1 MTVQT
6 DEKLLLPLRVP
17 ELGPHLSKVV
27 TGSGGTPRAFDLDA
41 VRLKLA
47 TRVFEGAGEARRLA
61 ARGERHAA
69 VGAVG
74 RTMWLEAWD
83 EAVGSIATL
92 LADHVAER
100 LDLEARARRL
110 PRRRRKRLVPDAV
123 ERRAIAMRLG
133 AAGAIL
139 VHALDRLEPLAA
151 RVPTATALERDAVEA
166 WQDGLRA
173 LARRLEAAWLN
184 LESAV
189 DTELDRW
196 ESVAHDV
203 AAWRPPVWPVI
214 AGGSTVLA
222 VALWLGLI
230 LGGQI
235 APPTWFTELWQAVLG
250 R

>member
-1 MTVQT
+1 VTVQT

-17 ELGPHLSKVV
+17 ELGPHLSRVI
-27 TGSGGTPRAFDLDA
+27 TGSGKIPRALDVDA

-61 ARGERHAA
+61 MRGERHAA
-69 VGAVG
+69 VSAVD

-92 LADHVAER
+92 LADQVAER
-100 LDLEARARRL
+100 LELDARAGRL
-110 PRRRRKRLVPDAV
+110 PRRKRKRLAPDAA

-133 AAGAIL
+133 SAGAVL
-139 VHALDRLEPLAA
+139 VQALDRLESVAA
-151 RVPTATALERDAVEA
+151 RVPTATALERDAVQA

-184 LESAV
+184 LESAI
-189 DTELDRW
+189 DTELERW
-196 ESVAHDV
+196 ESVANDV
-203 AAWRPPVWPVI
+203 AAWRPPVWPV
-214 AGGSTVLA
+214 AVGGLTLLA

-235 APPTWFTELWQAVLG
+235 APPAWFAELWQAVLG

>member
-17 ELGPHLSKVV
+17 EIGPHLSKVIA
-27 TGSGGTPRAFDLDA
+27 GSGKPPRAFDVDA

-61 ARGERHAA
+61 NRGERQAA
-69 VGAVG
+69 VSAVG

-92 LADHVAER
+92 LVDHVAER
-100 LDLEARARRL
+100 LDLFARASRL
-110 PRRRRKRLVPDAV
+110 PRRRRKRLAPDAA

-133 AAGAIL
+133 SAGAVL
-139 VHALDRLEPLAA
+139 VQALDRFEQVAA
-151 RVPTATALERDAVEA
+151 RVPTATALERDAVQA
-166 WQDGLRA
+166 WQDGLCA
-173 LARRLEAAWLN
+173 LARRLEAAWLS
-184 LESAV
+184 LESSI
-189 DTELDRW
+189 DTELNRW
-196 ESVAHDV
+196 ESVADHV
-203 AAWRPPVWPVI
+203 AAWRPPVWPV
-214 AGGSTVLA
+214 AVGGLMLLA

-235 APPTWFTELWQAVLG
+235 PAPTWFTGLWQAVFG